1 MIIYD
6 EPWPGLSQDG
16 KDVTCN
22 KQIHVTARDAIMI
35 QRKCYQRHKK
45 LQKLTDD
52 ELLDEFMVVHWAK
65 EVT

>member
-22 KQIHVTARDAIMI
+22 KQIRVKTQDAIRI
-35 QRKCYQRHKK
+35 QRKAYQHCKN

-52 ELLDEFMVVHWAK
+52 ELLDEFMVVHWAE